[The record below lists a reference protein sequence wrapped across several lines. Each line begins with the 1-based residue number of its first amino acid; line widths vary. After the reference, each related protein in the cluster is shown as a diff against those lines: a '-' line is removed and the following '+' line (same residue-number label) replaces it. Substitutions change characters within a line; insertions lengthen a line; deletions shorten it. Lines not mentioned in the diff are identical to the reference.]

1 MTIGVNGFIGERLI
15 EAREARGIMTQS
27 SLAEQLSMSNNTVN
41 SYERNKSKPRPETI
55 ADIAEHLKV
64 KEVFFF
70 MPLAQKVSNTIFWRS
85 RHITTKERR
94 IVAERKFG
102 WSKWLI
108 DEYLKSF
115 MDMPQLVL
123 PSRKD
128 TGIPNNPYDLTDNQI
143 EQIAYRV
150 RQFWG
155 LGLFPIDNMTALLE
169 NNGIMLTY
177 GLVNSE
183 KLDAFSNVS
192 EYDNSYHIFLSTDK
206 KSAVR
211 SRFDGAHELGHLILH
226 SHLPNGFLNDK
237 NHSLIEHQAH
247 RFASAFLMPLDAFR
261 KDVWM
266 TSIEAFKVLKTHW
279 KVSVGAI
286 IKRCEDAGLFGDDE
300 SKARRMWIK
309 YKREWKII
317 EEDNL
322 EIEQP
327 QLMKRCIDALLESKL
342 KTKSQILFD
351 IPFSQMDIESLLN
364 LPENYLS
371 EGFGELKQFPNPT
384 IKDEHKQRDFEF
396 GEVIEYDF
404 RKSG

>member
-27 SLAEQLSMSNNTVN
+27 SLAEQLEMSNNTIN

-55 ADIAEHLKV
+55 ADIAKHLNV
-64 KEVFFF
+64 KEFFFF
-70 MPLAQKVSNTIFWRS
+70 MPLTQKVSNTVFWRS
-85 RHITTKERR
+85 RHISTKERR

-115 MDMPQLVL
+115 MDMPQLEL
-123 PSRKD
+123 PKRKD
-128 TGIPNNPYDLTDNQI
+128 TGVPDNPNNLTDYEV
-143 EQIAYRV
+143 EQISYNV

-155 LGLFPIDNMTALLE
+155 LGQLPIDNMVALLE
-169 NNGIMLTY
+169 NNGVMLTY
-177 GLVNSE
+177 GLVNSD

-211 SRFDGAHELGHLILH
+211 SRYDAAHELGHLILH
-226 SHLPNGFLNDK
+226 SHLPKGYLNDK
-237 NHSLIEHQAH
+237 NHSLIEHQAN
-247 RFASAFLMPLDAFR
+247 RFASAFLLPLESFR

-266 TSIEAFKVLKTHW
+266 TSIEAFKVLKQHW

-286 IKRCEDAGLFGDDE
+286 IKRCEDIGLFGDDE

-309 YKREWKII
+309 YKREWKTI
-317 EEDNL
+317 EEDKF

-327 QLMKRCIDALLESKL
+327 QLMKRCIDALLEAKV

-371 EGFGELKQFPNPT
+371 EDFGELKQFPTPT
-384 IKDEHKQRDFEF
+384 LKVNNLDSSSTFGQLLSFE
-396 GEVIEYDF
+396 G
-404 RKSG
+404 RRRN